1 MCANVT
7 HGHLFACAQS
17 RSRPADPAAGE
28 TGTAPSR
35 WRPAPGRALRSGPCI
50 GPGRDDHPNG
60 SACLAA
66 AALSLIRVLARLTG
80 MPNKDRTLVD
90 RHPPKP
96 GGEDWLVNAQE
107 QLVVQFKPDN
117 PSPHAEWVSV
127 RTYSWIPPHP
137 PVPQTRRRMLRN
149 NAINAWKQMQKTGW
163 QRCSPPVR

>member
-1 MCANVT
+1 MATSLRAHSPDLDQQIPLQVDKASP
-7 HGHLFACAQS
+7 HRGGGLPQVVLSDQGHA
-17 RSRPADPAAGE
+17 
-28 TGTAPSR
+28 
-35 WRPAPGRALRSGPCI
+35 SGQVEMITPMV
-50 GPGRDDHPNG
+50 RH
-60 SACLAA
+60 AVAA

-80 MPNKDRTLVD
+80 MPNKDRPLVD

-127 RTYSWIPPHP
+127 RTYSWVPPHP
-137 PVPQTRRRMLRN
+137 PMPQTRRRMLRHN
-149 NAINAWKQMQKTGW
+149 GIDAWKQIQKTGC